1 MAGQKPPSN
10 KPPSGTPLAKPQEG
24 TESKELQKLID
35 EFDIKVWDKD
45 GPIKIVSIK
54 RSDDPN
60 DFDLHI
66 ANGAGHISFQNGNIA
81 VISGNNGSRTNP
93 CAGKLVVKNSG
104 EVRKSEGPINIEV
117 SADDNRE
124 ENGDVDPDAEEAPAY
139 SLKVYGDYAVET
151 VGGKTGIR
159 GNKVVITAADT
170 LTLIGESGLNLQA
183 GKDGNGTM
191 TISAGL
197 LKKNV
202 ATEEEIITSQKTKI
216 VSEDSTFQY
225 DPRAAVNIVSPGHM
239 NIKALGDISF
249 GAGGVIDSFASGKP
263 PLALPLVKARTATFQ
278 VRALKAD
285 GIAGIAMGAA
295 EGDLNIDA
303 AVGSANLR
311 TATGDVNITAVKD
324 VKITGVTGVR
334 LTSPAMIYLN

>member
-1 MAGQKPPSN
+1 MATPSN
-10 KPPSGTPLAKPQEG
+10 LPPSGT
-24 TESKELQKLID
+24 ELTQPSTPNEEIDKLVE

-54 RSDDPN
+54 RSDDP
-60 DFDLHI
+60 DDYDLHL

-81 VISGNNGSRTNP
+81 VISGQTGTRTNP
-93 CAGKLVVKNSG
+93 CSGKLVVKNSG
-104 EVRKSEGPINIEV
+104 EIRKSEGPINIEV

-124 ENGDVDPDAEEAPAY
+124 SNKDADPESEEAPAY

-170 LTLIGESGLNLQA
+170 LTLIGECGLTLQA

-191 TISAGL
+191 TINAGL
-197 LKKNV
+197 LQKNV
-202 ATEEEIITSQKTKI
+202 ATETEVISSQKTKV

-239 NIKALGDISF
+239 NIKAAGDISF
-249 GAGGVIDSFASGKP
+249 GAGGVIDAFAAGAP
-263 PLALPLVKARTATFQ
+263 PIGLPLVKDRTATFQ

-285 GIAGIAMGAA
+285 GIAGISMNAVQ
-295 EGDLNIDA
+295 GDVNIDA

-311 TATGDVNITAVKD
+311 TATGDVNITATQNVQ
-324 VKITGVTGVR
+324 ITGVAGVR

>member
-1 MAGQKPPSN
+1 MATPSN
-10 KPPSGTPLAKPQEG
+10 LPPSGTELTKPSTPNE
-24 TESKELQKLID
+24 EIDKLVE

-45 GPIKIVSIK
+45 GPVKIVSIK
-54 RSDDPN
+54 RSDDPD
-60 DFDLHI
+60 DFDLHL

-81 VISGNNGSRTNP
+81 VISGKTGTRTNP
-93 CAGKLVVKNSG
+93 CSGKLVVKNSG
-104 EVRKSEGPINIEV
+104 EIRKSEGPINIEV

-124 ENGDVDPDAEEAPAY
+124 ENKDTDPDAAEAPAY

-170 LTLIGESGLNLQA
+170 LTLIGECGLTLQA

-191 TISAGL
+191 TVNAGL
-197 LKKNV
+197 LQKNV
-202 ATEEEIITSQKTKI
+202 ATETEVITSQKTKV

-249 GAGGVIDSFASGKP
+249 GAGGVIDAYAGGVPQTS
-263 PLALPLVKARTATFQ
+263 PLVKVRTATFQ
-278 VRALKAD
+278 VRALKAE
-285 GIAGIAMGAA
+285 GAAGIALEATQ
-295 EGDLNIDA
+295 GDINT
-303 AVGSANLR
+303 
-311 TATGDVNITAVKD
+311 TATAGNINTTAAALGVNITATTDVNITGTA
-324 VKITGVTGVR
+324 GVR